1 MPIASTVR
9 FALAMAKAQ
18 GRPAIAGLIDA
29 LKDLRL
35 EAIEA
40 GFCAGVPPL
49 LLADLQD
56 LPGLIGRAEY
66 CLKTPWQE
74 LLAEGSLGALI
85 RESNVQARQDWIG

>member
-1 MPIASTVR
+1 MTIASTVR

-18 GRPAIAGLIDA
+18 GRPALAGWADA
-29 LKDLRL
+29 LSDLRL

-40 GFCAGVPPL
+40 AFCAGLPPL
-49 LLADLQD
+49 LLADLAD

-74 LLAEGSLGALI
+74 LVAEGALWALI
-85 RESNVQARQDWIG
+85 SEANHEARKDWL

>member
-1 MPIASTVR
+1 MTIASTVR
-9 FALAMAKAQ
+9 FALKMAEAQ
-18 GRPAIAGLIDA
+18 GRPAAAGLIDA

-40 GFCAGVPPL
+40 GFCAGIPPL

-74 LLAEGSLGALI
+74 LVAEGALWALI
-85 RESNVQARQDWIG
+85 DQANHEAWRDWQ